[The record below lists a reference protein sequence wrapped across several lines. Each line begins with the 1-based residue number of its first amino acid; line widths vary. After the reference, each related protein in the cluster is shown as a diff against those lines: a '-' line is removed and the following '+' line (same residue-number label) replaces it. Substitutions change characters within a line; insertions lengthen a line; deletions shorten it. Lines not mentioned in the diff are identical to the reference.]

1 LAGVASPI
9 AGDELHPWLKR
20 VSSTYASGK
29 SYQIYRGEPS
39 GIGVTVPVPTPAELN
54 ELYAAT
60 YDYGAHALIEREK
73 RWRNRKLV
81 DHLLAGGAS
90 IDTVLD
96 VGCMYGYLLE
106 ELRARGAGALHGVEI
121 AEAPA
126 RVAEGKGFTLHQGT
140 IEAYAASAP
149 GGTFDVVFAQH
160 VLEHVGDPSLF
171 LRAAFALLKPGGKLA
186 LVVPHVGS
194 VTRRIF
200 RSSWG
205 WYQVPAHLFHFS
217 ERALAS
223 LCQSAGFTVDGQRT
237 RGGDSLFVLM
247 TLAHAVAGLLRPV
260 TEPHQPEALSP
271 ARRLI
276 VRGASRLLR
285 PYLYLGDEELVLV
298 ASKPLARAG
307 VERNSRH

>member
-1 LAGVASPI
+1 MAGVASPI
-9 AGDELHPWLKR
+9 AGDELHPWLNR

-29 SYQIYRGEPS
+29 SYQIYRGDPS
-39 GIGVTVPVPTPAELN
+39 GIGVTVPVPTPAELSN
-54 ELYAAT
+54 LYAAT
-60 YDYGAHALIEREK
+60 YDYGAHALIAAEK

-90 IDTVLD
+90 VDTVLD

-106 ELRARGAGALHGVEI
+106 ELRERGARALHGMRI

-126 RVAEGKGFTLHQGT
+126 RVAEGKGFAVHQGT
-140 IEAYAASAP
+140 IEAYAASTP

-160 VLEHVGDPSLF
+160 VLEHVGNPSLF

-186 LVVPHVGS
+186 LVVPHVGAFS
-194 VTRRIF
+194 RKVF

-223 LCQSAGFTVDGQRT
+223 LCQSAGFAVDGQRT

-247 TLAHAVAGLLRPV
+247 TLAHAVARVLHPNAE
-260 TEPHQPEALSP
+260 TQQPQALSP
-271 ARRLI
+271 ARQLMI
-276 VRGASRLLR
+276 RGASLF
-285 PYLYLGDEELVLV
+285 
-298 ASKPLARAG
+298 SARTSTSATK
-307 VERNSRH
+307 SWC